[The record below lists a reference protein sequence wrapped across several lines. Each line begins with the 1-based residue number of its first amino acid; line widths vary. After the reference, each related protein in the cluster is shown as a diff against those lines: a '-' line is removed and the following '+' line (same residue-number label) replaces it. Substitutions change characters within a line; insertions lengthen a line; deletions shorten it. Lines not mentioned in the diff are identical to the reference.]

1 MDFTINGERVS
12 LVDDDVRR
20 AVRGLEPG
28 VIHSH
33 TVSVDGVNYPVKQA
47 FAAASGMDLLDF
59 TTNQARRVLRRLG
72 FELRRVG

>member
-12 LVDDDVRR
+12 LSDNDVRR
-20 AVRGLEPG
+20 AVRDLEPG

-33 TVSVDGVNYPVKQA
+33 SVSVGGVDFPVKQV

-59 TTNQARRVLRRLG
+59 TTNQARRVLKRLG
-72 FELRRVG
+72 FELTRVA